1 MDTKNKVF
9 TVIGT
14 MALLSSA
21 GIGGYVLF
29 ATKDSDTPS
38 QTISTSPQQVNIQDG
53 GTPSSLATS
62 SSTSSTAISPYKDG
76 TYTASTTYRVPHG
89 TNTYSGTVIISN
101 GTIVSVSSQHDYT
114 DRESGMYTD
123 SFDSGLTS
131 SAKGQSLASYSPS
144 RIGGA
149 SLTTAAF
156 SSVLDTIR
164 TKAST

>member
-1 MDTKNKVF
+1 MDTKNKIF

-14 MALLSSA
+14 IALLSSA
-21 GIGGYVLF
+21 GIGGYVLY
-29 ATKDSDTPS
+29 ATKDTDTPS
-38 QTISTSPQQVNIQDG
+38 QTISTSPQQGSVQDG
-53 GTPSSLATS
+53 GVVSSSATS
-62 SSTSSTAISPYKDG
+62 GSTSGTSTSSYKDG

-89 TNTYSGTVIISN
+89 TNTYSGTVVISN

-114 DRESGMYTD
+114 DHESGMYTD
-123 SFDSGLTS
+123 SFDSGLSTS
-131 SAKGQSLASYSPS
+131 AQGQSLANYSPS

-156 SSVLDTIR
+156 TSVLDTIR